1 MVQEFSNLKCQR
13 ILIENYRMT
22 EATFHI
28 VCRFNARLVHILLGL
43 GCLLCGPAMAAER
56 QEVTLHVRSEV
67 GHVRA
72 IHRKPAEPNGHSPVL
87 FLHSYEAPCADAF
100 DLPGYSWLDELSRE
114 GFDAW
119 AIDLHGFGKYGS
131 LASMQS
137 SAKLSTA
144 VADVSQVIDDLK
156 QRSSTQRVTLVG
168 WGWGGVLAAMAS
180 IEDPASVDRLVL
192 LGVMDGKNTAVPL
205 DAWKRAVDGAPEMVG
220 AEALMSEWTRMLSGI
235 EEDAT
240 PDAFEQFRHL
250 IQRCSP
256 SNPMGPVKDMVD
268 IWSTQLPFEPHQISV
283 PTLLLRGDHDDYVTG
298 GLASQIS
305 GSHEL
310 VLHHATHWVP
320 YEKGRTFLYLHVSN
334 FLAHKN
340 LVKP

>member
-1 MVQEFSNLKCQR
+1 
-13 ILIENYRMT
+13 MT
-22 EATFHI
+22 EVTFPI
-28 VCRFNARLVHILLGL
+28 VCRFNARWVQILLILGGL
-43 GCLLCGPAMAAER
+43 LSYSAMAAQHE
-56 QEVTLHVRSEV
+56 EVTLHVRSEV
-67 GHVRA
+67 AHVRA
-72 IHRKPAEPNGHSPVL
+72 IHKKPAEPNGHSPVL
-87 FLHSYEAPCADAF
+87 FLHPYEAPCADAF
-100 DLPGYSWLDELSRE
+100 DLPGYSWMDELSRE
-114 GFDAW
+114 GFDVW

-137 SAKLSTA
+137 SSKLATA
-144 VADVSQVIDDLK
+144 VSDVSQVVDDLK
-156 QRSSTQRVTLVG
+156 QRSSTKRVTLIG

-180 IEDPASVDRLVL
+180 IEDPASIDRLVL
-192 LGVMDGKNTAVPL
+192 LGVMDGKNAAVPL
-205 DAWKRAVDGAPEMVG
+205 DAWTRTADGASEMVG

-235 EEDAT
+235 EEDVT
-240 PDAFEQFRHL
+240 PDAFEKFKQL
-250 IQRCSP
+250 SQRCSP
-256 SNPMGPVKDMVD
+256 SNPVGPVKDMVD
-268 IWSTQLPFEPHQISV
+268 IWSTQLPFEPHRINV

-305 GSHEL
+305 GSHEI